1 MQMSSRSFLRYL
13 LCAAAVRKLRQTFLS
28 TLACMQHHS
37 SAFALVLAPVLAAL
51 GGNLGGVT
59 SWLLGLDGGQLAAQ
73 LHADVLIP
81 VLGYKRC
88 LDADNGYGGYGML
101 ITYAFHR

>member
-1 MQMSSRSFLRYL
+1 MPYW
-13 LCAAAVRKLRQTFLS
+13 CV
-28 TLACMQHHS
+28 
-37 SAFALVLAPVLAAL
+37 LVPAAL
-51 GGNLGGVT
+51 GGNLGGVS

-88 LDADNGYGGYGML
+88 LDADNGYGEGQAGSW
-101 ITYAFHR
+101 